1 MLFGGFAKC
10 LYPLQKFDSDTE
22 RRFAVILERDAI
34 KWFKPAKGQFQIFYK
49 LGTEQPEYIPDFVV
63 ETDGFILMAETKA
76 KDELKSAEVLA
87 KADAAVQ
94 WCKHASD
101 YAATV
106 GGKPW
111 KYLLVPHDGVSESK
125 RLVDYLQYQQA

>member
-1 MLFGGFAKC
+1 
-10 LYPLQKFDSDTE
+10 
-22 RRFAVILERDAI
+22 VILERDAL

-63 ETDGFILMAETKA
+63 ETDQFILMAETKS
-76 KDELKSAEVLA
+76 KDELKSADVVA

-101 YAATV
+101 YAGSV

-125 RLVDYLQYQQA
+125 RLLDYLQYLMQ